1 MIIDRGKPC
10 DSWASPDCWFF
21 VAPFSTLYPS
31 ARTKP
36 LLFFSSGHLS
46 CKVPG
51 CTMLYISWWLG
62 ERRQRLFTVTMT
74 LWLNWWHNQRH
85 QDLNCTITDSNGVLR
100 HYAPSATPPFA
111 RKARKCGSK
120 PDKQFWKN
128 EKPLGREI
136 KWHKSSGQR
145 ILYLN
150 QSDLSYPLRI
160 LSLHPLARL
169 RFKDWFLGSPK
180 IDSLLL
186 PDIRGTHEPHEL

>member
-10 DSWASPDCWFF
+10 DSSASPDCWFF
-21 VAPFSTLYPS
+21 VTPFSTLSQALELNLCCFP
-31 ARTKP
+31 
-36 LLFFSSGHLS
+36 SGHLS

-51 CTMLYISWWLG
+51 CTCCTYPDDLVNNGSVSSQSPWLYGSIGGTTKGVRIW
-62 ERRQRLFTVTMT
+62 TVQSLTPMV
-74 LWLNWWHNQRH
+74 
-85 QDLNCTITDSNGVLR
+85 CSGITPL
-100 HYAPSATPPFA
+100 SATPPFA

-120 PDKQFWKN
+120 PYKKFWKN

-136 KWHKSSGQR
+136 KWHKWSGQR